1 MENII
6 KKSFIG
12 ILMVCITVID
22 IIDEVTFQLFR
33 RVLKLTRER
42 INQSVIEVN
51 RNISTNVSNVSEHL
65 IKCILYHAIHVREP
79 IHAIAV
85 QEQQPDIADINHHTD
100 LRIYNNINKRVIA
113 SDVTLISGFGVCTK
127 LEPPIKFR
135 RIEFEISEKSFKPK
149 VRLYLTNIDTAYNNY
164 IETHVSE
171 KNMLCNV
178 EYA

>member
-1 MENII
+1 MQMENII
-6 KKSFIG
+6 KKSFMG
-12 ILMVCITVID
+12 ILTVCITVID

-33 RVLKLTRER
+33 RILKLTRER

-51 RNISTNVSNVSEHL
+51 RNDVTTNVSNISEHL

-85 QEQQPDIADINHHTD
+85 QQQKPDLNYHTD
-100 LRIYNNINKRVIA
+100 LHIYNNKNKPVFTPDVI
-113 SDVTLISGFGVCTK
+113 LISGFGTCTK
-127 LEPPIKFR
+127 LEPPIKFS
-135 RIEFEISEKSFKPK
+135 RIEFDITEKSFKPK
-149 VRLYLTNIDTAYNNY
+149 VRLYLTNIDYNNY
-164 IETHVSE
+164 IETHVSKE

>member
-12 ILMVCITVID
+12 IITVCITVID

-33 RVLKLTRER
+33 RILKLTRER

-51 RNISTNVSNVSEHL
+51 RNVSTNVSNVSEHL

-85 QEQQPDIADINHHTD
+85 QELQQPDINHHID

-113 SDVTLISGFGVCTK
+113 SDVTFISGFGTCTK
-127 LEPPIKFR
+127 LEPPIKFS
-135 RIEFEISEKSFKPK
+135 RIEFDISEKSFKPK
-149 VRLYLTNIDTAYNNY
+149 VRLYLTKIDTAYNNY
-164 IETHVSE
+164 IETHVSKE